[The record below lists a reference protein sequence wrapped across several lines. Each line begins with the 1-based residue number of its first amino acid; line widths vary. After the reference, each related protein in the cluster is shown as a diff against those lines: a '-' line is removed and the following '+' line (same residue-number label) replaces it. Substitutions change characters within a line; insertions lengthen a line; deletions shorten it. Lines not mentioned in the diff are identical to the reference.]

1 MQPPAGRIQIGDR
14 VALSGGRRGRVIA
27 ERLIVSNGAWYC
39 TVALDDGG
47 TVEQLDYELAHVDTP
62 TQPGR

>member
-14 VALSGGRRGRVIA
+14 VEVRGRRGQVVG
-27 ERLIVSNGAWYC
+27 ERLIHSNGAWCC

-47 TVEQLDYELAHVDTP
+47 TVEHLDYELVRLDAA
-62 TQPGR
+62 